1 MRLHEAALLDD
12 LKFSVYEKKAL
23 LALVD
28 LGIAD
33 ALTVCREGEIPSSK
47 IYRAMERLVELGLAQ
62 IQPARP
68 KLFASPPADVVVDR
82 LIELSR
88 EKAERFATAA
98 ETLRRG
104 FSSKPPRLRGRPTV
118 VDLALGHESHVRRH
132 LTRMTASRR
141 RILSYLERGDLEAI
155 DRAVAEGFPV
165 LRRISRNAAKH
176 GVEHLIVFGFSLQ
189 SAPVLVDFLR
199 RHRSELTHATGIRY
213 SGELGHPFHVID
225 DRTVVLPLDHPFV
238 PEGRFASML
247 VEDAELAQNL
257 TTGFEGLWRKAMR
270 DLREIDFHPGLRAT
284 GMTRG
289 PGSDPSARRPSG
301 R

>member
-1 MRLHEAALLDD
+1 MRLQEAELLED
-12 LKFSVYEKKAL
+12 LRFSVYEKKAL
-23 LALVD
+23 LTLVD
-28 LGIAD
+28 LGVAD
-33 ALTVCREGEIPSSK
+33 ALTLCREGEIPSSK
-47 IYRAMERLVELGLAQ
+47 IYRSMERLVELGLAH

-88 EKAERFATAA
+88 EKAERFAAAA
-98 ETLRRG
+98 ETLRRR
-104 FSSKPPRLRGRPTV
+104 FSSRPPRLRGRPTV

-141 RILSYLERGDLEAI
+141 RILSYLERGDLDAI
-155 DRAVAEGFPV
+155 DRAVADGVPV

-176 GVEHLIVFGFSLQ
+176 GVEHRIVFGFSLQ

-199 RHRSELTHATGIRY
+199 RHRSELAHATGIRY

-247 VEDAELAQNL
+247 VEDEELAQRL
-257 TTGFEGLWRKAMR
+257 TTGFDGLWAKAMR
-270 DLREIDFHPGLRAT
+270 DLREIDFHPG
-284 GMTRG
+284 
-289 PGSDPSARRPSG
+289 
-301 R
+301 